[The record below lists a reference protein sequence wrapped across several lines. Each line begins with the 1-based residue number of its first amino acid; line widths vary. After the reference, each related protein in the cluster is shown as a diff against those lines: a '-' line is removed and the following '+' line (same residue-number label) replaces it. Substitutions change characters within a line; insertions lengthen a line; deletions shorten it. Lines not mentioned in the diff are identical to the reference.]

1 VVREE
6 VVARVPRPEVG
17 VGRLGETAGEREKEK
32 VEGQGGRTRWKE
44 KKKKRG
50 FGVSFFLFSFVVFLS
65 LLPLSLASILALFSP
80 LFSIKAGK

>member
-32 VEGQGGRTRWKE
+32 VEGQGGRRRRRREVLELVFFSSLSW
-44 KKKKRG
+44 
-50 FGVSFFLFSFVVFLS
+50 SFYLFSLS
-65 LLPLSLASILALFSP
+65 LLPQFWLPFLLF
-80 LFSIKAGK
+80 AQ